1 MNIDGPTAHAIQ
13 ASGEDDGFFV
23 TGSYGTLRTS
33 ITTTVRIEWI
43 RMVTSTATFGMPGIP
58 TGEALRAPLIQ
69 IIIFIFFEMAL
80 QIIMVEFLNM
90 VPTGLVSPGTSND
103 CDDAYYIRTDG
114 DFYINWGTA
123 VSLRAFRTLRT

>member
-1 MNIDGPTAHAIQ
+1 M
-13 ASGEDDGFFV
+13 V
-23 TGSYGTLRTS
+23 KYTS
-33 ITTTVRIEWI
+33 I
-43 RMVTSTATFGMPGIP
+43 FGVLLVP
-58 TGEALRAPLIQ
+58 TGEALRVPLIQ

-123 VSLRAFRTLRT
+123 VSYGRFALSVRE

>member
-1 MNIDGPTAHAIQ
+1 M
-13 ASGEDDGFFV
+13 V
-23 TGSYGTLRTS
+23 KYTS
-33 ITTTVRIEWI
+33 I
-43 RMVTSTATFGMPGIP
+43 FGVLLVP
-58 TGEALRAPLIQ
+58 TGEALRVPLIQ

-114 DFYINWGTA
+114 DFYINWGNR
-123 VSLRAFRTLRT
+123 SFLRAFRTLRT

>member
-1 MNIDGPTAHAIQ
+1 
-13 ASGEDDGFFV
+13 
-23 TGSYGTLRTS
+23 
-33 ITTTVRIEWI
+33 
-43 RMVTSTATFGMPGIP
+43 
-58 TGEALRAPLIQ
+58 
-69 IIIFIFFEMAL
+69 
-80 QIIMVEFLNM
+80 M